1 LIPILILLFI
11 FLISI
16 FIAIIIAPA
25 IWESTHATDSGPRK
39 IPDITLEK
47 TQIPL
52 WFTNFTFIPN
62 IEDFSMEIK
71 DGTFYLEKLDLKLP
85 DIERISIVSH
95 G

>member
-1 LIPILILLFI
+1 M
-11 FLISI
+11 
-16 FIAIIIAPA
+16 
-25 IWESTHATDSGPRK
+25 
-39 IPDITLEK
+39 
-47 TQIPL
+47 PL